1 MLIGLAFGSFAFN
14 VWPSYLTW
22 TTSCNLERQ
31 GISALYMCVVSLASI
46 VGGKQKDWRSMKFII
61 PCSVSNVEVIWD
73 SRRSK
78 EVDEK
83 LLWPKVVIH
92 A

>member
-1 MLIGLAFGSFAFN
+1 
-14 VWPSYLTW
+14 
-22 TTSCNLERQ
+22 
-31 GISALYMCVVSLASI
+31 MCVVSLASI

-83 LLWPKVVIH
+83 QNFTAL